1 MYSEIC
7 GICGYYASLFLL
19 LQEDGMDAS
28 RNMIRTL
35 WVIYYVFLWMKM
47 ICVQHDLLLC
57 LAHMSH
63 SIHLTRPKPSD
74 SRIFM
79 YVCDLLKNIVFD
91 YEIVKM
97 ARYVMSKKWW
107 WCHLVTGDRE
117 DMTRGRGLI
126 QIILIQKKDV
136 CLECSNHIFGWSF
149 VITVITSFCTSQWCH
164 KYLVPSSVTC
174 EIACNNVP

>member
-1 MYSEIC
+1 MKYVAFVATMLVYFCCCKRMEWMRPETWSEHC
-7 GICGYYASLFLL
+7 EWF
-19 LQEDGMDAS
+19 
-28 RNMIRTL
+28 T
-35 WVIYYVFLWMKM
+35 YVFLWMKM
-47 ICVQHDLLLC
+47 ICVKHDLLLC